1 MNAHGIIG
9 DIQSLL
15 NKLTL
20 ENFTSIYQQLL
31 RRAPQTIKEYRD
43 TVFLVYD
50 KAVMEP
56 HFSSMYAKLCRKMN
70 HDYPAKIEK
79 IIRFEKANGK
89 FVCCEIGSNEA
100 LFEPMQTEAEAKENA
115 MKMLSVRRMLAEK
128 CQTVGV

>member
-1 MNAHGIIG
+1 M
-9 DIQSLL
+9 
-15 NKLTL
+15 
-20 ENFTSIYQQLL
+20 Y
-31 RRAPQTIKEYRD
+31 
-43 TVFLVYD
+43 LVYD

-79 IIRFEKANGK
+79 IIRFVEVDGK
-89 FVCCEIGSNEA
+89 FACCELGKTEP

-128 CQTVGV
+128 CQTVGALPRCEA

>member
-1 MNAHGIIG
+1 M
-9 DIQSLL
+9 
-15 NKLTL
+15 
-20 ENFTSIYQQLL
+20 Y
-31 RRAPQTIKEYRD
+31 
-43 TVFLVYD
+43 LVYD

-79 IIRFEKANGK
+79 IIRFVVVDGK
-89 FVCCEIGSNEA
+89 YACCELGKTEP

-128 CQTVGV
+128 CQTVGAPPRREA